1 MKAELN
7 EQALL
12 KGLAQN
18 DSRAVEAL
26 YKSHFSMI
34 QHFVTNNNG
43 SFDDAR
49 DIFQEAMITLYE
61 KVQLDHF
68 ALTCQIKTYLFSICK
83 NLWLKRLQQMGKYST
98 PLSTQE
104 ETISVEE
111 RTQFEAIRKTTPEID
126 QMVVEHDMFLREMEV
141 YVNRRNFSKLSNQV
155 FNQLLEAGTWTP
167 IEEQS
172 TSFKLI
178 QLWSKYKKVTV
189 IAASV
194 GGFIALF
201 TSAIVLFFFPSIRG
215 NQILELSKAVEKIEQ
230 NQKVQ
235 GHLLNE
241 VKTKVPENAKL
252 ISGGSGFL
260 IDTKGY
266 VITNAHVLKGDGA
279 IVVNSLGQEF
289 KAAIVYSDKQSDLAL
304 LKIEDTDYKQAKA
317 LPFTIR
323 KKSSDLG
330 EDIFTLGFPRNDN
343 DIVYGR
349 GYLSALTGFNG
360 DSNTYQIQISA
371 NPGYSGA
378 PVFNDKN
385 ELIGI
390 MSSRQKQA
398 EGVAFAIKADK
409 LFDLVEIL
417 EENELTKD
425 LHVKLNKQKV
435 KGAKDRKT
443 QINNFKNYI
452 YSVRA
457 FD

>member
-1 MKAELN
+1 M
-7 EQALL
+7 
-12 KGLAQN
+12 
-18 DSRAVEAL
+18 DD
-26 YKSHFSMI
+26 I
-34 QHFVTNNNG
+34 QL
-43 SFDDAR
+43 
-49 DIFQEAMITLYE
+49 QEAIERY
-61 KVQLDHF
+61 
-68 ALTCQIKTYLFSICK
+68 LTGEMSA
-83 NLWLKRLQQMGKYST
+83 
-98 PLSTQE
+98 
-104 ETISVEE
+104 EE

-141 YVNRRNFSKLSNQV
+141 YVSRKNFSKLNNQV
-155 FNQLLEAGTWTP
+155 FNQLLEAGTFTP
-167 IEEQS
+167 VEEQS
-172 TSFKLI
+172 TSFKVI
-178 QLWSKYKKVTV
+178 QLWSKYKKVTA

-201 TSAIVLFFFPSIRG
+201 TSAMMLFFFPSISG

-260 IDTKGY
+260 IDTKGF
-266 VITNAHVLKGDGA
+266 VITNAHVLKGEGA

-289 KAAIVYSDKQSDLAL
+289 KATIVYSDKNSDLAL

-349 GYLSALTGFNG
+349 GYLSAQTGFNG

-385 ELIGI
+385 ELVGI

-398 EGVAFAIKADK
+398 EGVAFAIKSDK
-409 LFDLVEIL
+409 LFDLVETL
-417 EENELTKD
+417 EANELTKD
-425 LHVKLNKQKV
+425 LNVKLNKQKV
-435 KGAKDRKT
+435 KGSKNRKT

>member
-1 MKAELN
+1 M
-7 EQALL
+7 
-12 KGLAQN
+12 
-18 DSRAVEAL
+18 DD
-26 YKSHFSMI
+26 I
-34 QHFVTNNNG
+34 QL
-43 SFDDAR
+43 
-49 DIFQEAMITLYE
+49 QEAIERY
-61 KVQLDHF
+61 
-68 ALTCQIKTYLFSICK
+68 LTGD
-83 NLWLKRLQQMGKYST
+83 M
-98 PLSTQE
+98 
-104 ETISVEE
+104 SVEE
-111 RTQFEAIRKTTPEID
+111 RTQFEAMRKATPEID
-126 QMVVEHDMFLREMEV
+126 QMVIEHAMFLREMDI
-141 YVNRRNFSKLSNQV
+141 YVNRKNFSKLNKQV
-155 FNQLLEAGTWTP
+155 FNQLLDAGTWAPETA
-167 IEEQS
+167 QS
-172 TSFKLI
+172 TSSKVI
-178 QLWSKYKKVTV
+178 QLWTKYKKVTA

-201 TSAIVLFFFPSIRG
+201 TSVMMLFFFPTING

-252 ISGGSGFL
+252 VSGGSGFL
-260 IDTKGY
+260 IDTKGF
-266 VITNAHVLKGDGA
+266 VITNAHVLKGEGA

-289 KAAIVYSDKQSDLAL
+289 KATIVYSDKNSDLAL
-304 LKIEDTDYKQAKA
+304 LKIEDEDYKQAKA

-343 DIVYGR
+343 DIVYGK
-349 GYLSALTGFNG
+349 GYLSAQTGYNG

-378 PVFNDKN
+378 PVFNEKN

-390 MSSRQKQA
+390 MSSRQKLA
-398 EGVAFAIKADK
+398 EGVAFAIKSDK
-409 LFDLVEIL
+409 LFDLVQTL

-435 KGAKDRKT
+435 KGSKNRKA

-457 FD
+457 FN

>member
-1 MKAELN
+1 MDDIQLH
-7 EQALL
+7 
-12 KGLAQN
+12 
-18 DSRAVEAL
+18 EAIER
-26 YKSHFSMI
+26 Y
-34 QHFVTNNNG
+34 
-43 SFDDAR
+43 
-49 DIFQEAMITLYE
+49 
-61 KVQLDHF
+61 
-68 ALTCQIKTYLFSICK
+68 LTD
-83 NLWLKRLQQMGKYST
+83 QM
-98 PLSTQE
+98 
-104 ETISVEE
+104 SVDE
-111 RTQFEAIRKTTPEID
+111 RTQFEAIRKATSEID
-126 QMVVEHDMFLREMEV
+126 QMVIEHAMFLKEMEM
-141 YVNRRNFSKLSNQV
+141 YVSRKNFAALNKQV
-155 FNQLLEAGTWTP
+155 FNQLLDAGTWSSVK
-167 IEEQS
+167 EQS
-172 TSFKLI
+172 TSFKII
-178 QLWSKYKKVTV
+178 QLWSKYKKVTA

-201 TSAIVLFFFPSIRG
+201 TSALVVFFFPTING
-215 NQILELSKAVEKIEQ
+215 NQILELSKAVEKIER

-241 VKTKVPENAKL
+241 VKTKVPENSKL

-260 IDTKGY
+260 IDTKGF
-266 VITNAHVLKGDGA
+266 VITNAHVLKGQGA

-289 KAAIVYSDKQSDLAL
+289 KATIVYSDKNSDLAL
-304 LKIEDTDYKQAKA
+304 LKIEDEDYKQARA

-323 KKSSDLG
+323 KKASDLG

-349 GYLSALTGFNG
+349 GYLSAQTGFNG

-378 PVFNDKN
+378 PVFNDRN
-385 ELIGI
+385 ELVGI

-398 EGVAFAIKADK
+398 EGVAFAIKSDK
-409 LFDLVEIL
+409 LFDLVETL

-425 LHVKLNKQKV
+425 LNVKLNKQKV
-435 KGAKDRKT
+435 KGSKNRKA

>member
-1 MKAELN
+1 M
-7 EQALL
+7 
-12 KGLAQN
+12 
-18 DSRAVEAL
+18 DD
-26 YKSHFSMI
+26 I
-34 QHFVTNNNG
+34 QL
-43 SFDDAR
+43 
-49 DIFQEAMITLYE
+49 QEAIERY
-61 KVQLDHF
+61 
-68 ALTCQIKTYLFSICK
+68 LTD
-83 NLWLKRLQQMGKYST
+83 QM
-98 PLSTQE
+98 
-104 ETISVEE
+104 SVDE
-111 RTQFEAIRKTTPEID
+111 RTQFEAMRKATSEID
-126 QMVVEHDMFLREMEV
+126 QMVIEHAMFLKEMEM
-141 YVNRRNFSKLSNQV
+141 YVSRKNFAALNKQV
-155 FNQLLEAGTWTP
+155 FNQLLHAGTWSSVK
-167 IEEQS
+167 EQS
-172 TSFKLI
+172 TSFKII
-178 QLWSKYKKVTV
+178 QLWSKYKKVTA

-201 TSAIVLFFFPSIRG
+201 TSALVVFFFPTING
-215 NQILELSKAVEKIEQ
+215 NQILELSKAVEKIER

-241 VKTKVPENAKL
+241 VKTKVPENSKL

-260 IDTKGY
+260 IDTKGF
-266 VITNAHVLKGDGA
+266 VITNAHVLKGQGA

-289 KAAIVYSDKQSDLAL
+289 KATIVYSDKNSDLAL
-304 LKIEDTDYKQAKA
+304 LKIEDEDYKQVRA

-323 KKSSDLG
+323 KKASDLG

-349 GYLSALTGFNG
+349 GYLSAQTGFNG

-378 PVFNDKN
+378 PVFNDRN
-385 ELIGI
+385 ELVGI

-398 EGVAFAIKADK
+398 EGVAFAIKSDK
-409 LFDLVEIL
+409 LFDLVETL

-425 LHVKLNKQKV
+425 LNVKLNKQKV
-435 KGAKDRKT
+435 KGSRNRKA

>member
-1 MKAELN
+1 M
-7 EQALL
+7 
-12 KGLAQN
+12 
-18 DSRAVEAL
+18 DD
-26 YKSHFSMI
+26 I
-34 QHFVTNNNG
+34 QL
-43 SFDDAR
+43 
-49 DIFQEAMITLYE
+49 QEAMERY
-61 KVQLDHF
+61 
-68 ALTCQIKTYLFSICK
+68 LTGEMSI
-83 NLWLKRLQQMGKYST
+83 
-98 PLSTQE
+98 
-104 ETISVEE
+104 EE
-111 RTQFEAIRKTTPEID
+111 RAQFESIRKTTPEID

-141 YVNRRNFSKLSNQV
+141 YASRKNFSKLSNQV
-155 FNQLLEAGTWTP
+155 FNQLFEAGTWAP

-172 TSFKLI
+172 TSFKVI
-178 QLWSKYKKVTV
+178 QLWSKYKKVTA

-201 TSAIVLFFFPSIRG
+201 TSAMMLFLFPSING

-235 GHLLNE
+235 GHLINE

-260 IDTKGY
+260 IDTKGF

-289 KAAIVYSDKQSDLAL
+289 KATIVYSDKNSDLAL

-323 KKSSDLG
+323 KKASELG

-349 GYLSALTGFNG
+349 GYLSAQTGFNG
-360 DSNTYQIQISA
+360 DINTYQIQISA

-385 ELIGI
+385 ELVGI
-390 MSSRQKQA
+390 MSSRQKLA
-398 EGVAFAIKADK
+398 EGVAFAIKSDK
-409 LFDLVEIL
+409 LFDLVETL
-417 EENELTKD
+417 ESNELTKD
-425 LHVKLNKQKV
+425 LNVKLNKQKV
-435 KGAKDRKT
+435 KGSKDRKK

>member
-1 MKAELN
+1 ME
-7 EQALL
+7 
-12 KGLAQN
+12 
-18 DSRAVEAL
+18 D
-26 YKSHFSMI
+26 I
-34 QHFVTNNNG
+34 QL
-43 SFDDAR
+43 
-49 DIFQEAMITLYE
+49 QEAIERY
-61 KVQLDHF
+61 
-68 ALTCQIKTYLFSICK
+68 LTGD
-83 NLWLKRLQQMGKYST
+83 M
-98 PLSTQE
+98 
-104 ETISVEE
+104 SVEE

-126 QMVVEHDMFLREMEV
+126 QMVIEHAMFLREMEM
-141 YVNRRNFSKLSNQV
+141 YVNRTNFSKLNKQV
-155 FNQLLEAGTWTP
+155 FNQLLDAGTWAP
-167 IEEQS
+167 AAEQS
-172 TSFKLI
+172 TSFKVI
-178 QLWSKYKKVTV
+178 QLWSKYKKVTA

-201 TSAIVLFFFPSIRG
+201 TSAMMLFFFPSING
-215 NQILELSKAVEKIEQ
+215 NQILELSKAVEKIQQ

-241 VKTKVPENAKL
+241 VKTKVPENSKL

-260 IDTKGY
+260 IDTKGF
-266 VITNAHVLKGDGA
+266 VITNAHVLKGEGA

-289 KAAIVYSDKQSDLAL
+289 KATIVYSNKNSDLAL
-304 LKIEDTDYKQAKA
+304 LKIEDEDYKQAKA

-349 GYLSALTGFNG
+349 GYLSAQTGFNG

-398 EGVAFAIKADK
+398 EGVAFAIKSDK
-409 LFDLVEIL
+409 LFDLVELL
-417 EENELTKD
+417 EANELTKD
-425 LHVKLNKQKV
+425 LNVKLNKQKV
-435 KGAKDRKT
+435 KGSKNRKA

>member
-1 MKAELN
+1 M
-7 EQALL
+7 
-12 KGLAQN
+12 
-18 DSRAVEAL
+18 DD
-26 YKSHFSMI
+26 I
-34 QHFVTNNNG
+34 QL
-43 SFDDAR
+43 
-49 DIFQEAMITLYE
+49 QEAIERY
-61 KVQLDHF
+61 
-68 ALTCQIKTYLFSICK
+68 LTD
-83 NLWLKRLQQMGKYST
+83 QM
-98 PLSTQE
+98 
-104 ETISVEE
+104 SVDE
-111 RTQFEAIRKTTPEID
+111 RTQFETIRKATSEID
-126 QMVVEHDMFLREMEV
+126 QMVIEHAMFLKEMEM
-141 YVNRRNFSKLSNQV
+141 YVSRKNFAALNKQV
-155 FNQLLEAGTWTP
+155 FNQLLDAGTWSSVK
-167 IEEQS
+167 EQS
-172 TSFKLI
+172 TSFKII
-178 QLWSKYKKVTV
+178 QLWSKYKKVTA

-201 TSAIVLFFFPSIRG
+201 TSALVVFFFPTING
-215 NQILELSKAVEKIEQ
+215 NQILELSKAVEKIER

-241 VKTKVPENAKL
+241 VKTKVPENSKL

-260 IDTKGY
+260 IDTKGF
-266 VITNAHVLKGDGA
+266 VITNAHVLKGQGA

-289 KAAIVYSDKQSDLAL
+289 KATIVYSDKNSDLAL
-304 LKIEDTDYKQAKA
+304 LKIEDEDYKQARA

-323 KKSSDLG
+323 KKASDLG

-349 GYLSALTGFNG
+349 GYLSAQTGFNG

-378 PVFNDKN
+378 PVFNDRN
-385 ELIGI
+385 ELVGI

-398 EGVAFAIKADK
+398 EGVAFAIKSDK
-409 LFDLVEIL
+409 LFDLVETL

-425 LHVKLNKQKV
+425 LNVKLNKQKV
-435 KGAKDRKT
+435 KGSRNRKA